1 MSKKSLV
8 SKDSELRNLDS
19 DAEISVDHDHEDIMS
34 QLTLASSTVPADMGR
49 ARRDGFSENDSG
61 PAHPYKS
68 LRPTGA
74 PGVTRTVATF

>member
-1 MSKKSLV
+1 MRMPKFPNF
-8 SKDSELRNLDS
+8 R
-19 DAEISVDHDHEDIMS
+19 VDHDHEDIMS

-74 PGVTRTVATF
+74 LGPWQLFETQ